1 MPPGIGQDW
10 KKMRRATVCLLAA
23 IFLMTACTENTP
35 DHPVAEK
42 RPVELESHGH
52 VRSDD
57 YFWLNE
63 REDPEVIA
71 HLEAEN
77 AYTDRILEPTVGLRK
92 RLIDEMAA
100 RINEDETSAPYRDGD
115 YYYYHRYEAGKDY
128 PIYCRRK
135 GSLDA
140 DEEILLDVNAI
151 AGDEEYFSVRGVE
164 VSPDHRILAYGVDT
178 RGRRFYDL
186 KFIDLDSGEHLN
198 DVIDDVTP
206 YYVWANDSKTI
217 VYVRQDP
224 DTLRWYQVYTH
235 ELGSSDDELI
245 YEEQDETFSVY
256 AYKSL
261 SDRFIYVQS
270 GSTLSTEVLYVPAD
284 DPNAELTVFLP
295 REAEHEYFVSDG
307 KDRFYVMSNDGA
319 RNFQL
324 LEAPLDDTSRAAW
337 QLVVPHRD
345 DVLIEGFTVFSEHVV
360 VTEKSNGIE
369 RAEVLRRSDGSIHE
383 IAFDE
388 ATFQLSSGDNVLYD
402 SSVFR
407 YEYESMTRPAS
418 VYDYDMNARDTELVW
433 QKEIRGGFDPNNY
446 YSERLFAEARDGTQ
460 VPVSLVYRKGI
471 ELDGSNPL
479 LQYGYGS
486 YGYSIE
492 PDFDREL
499 LSLLDRGFVFAI
511 AHIRGGSEMGRQW
524 YYDGRQ
530 LKKMNT
536 FTDFIDVSK
545 FLIAEGYTSP
555 EHLYARGGSAG
566 GLLMG
571 AVINMAP
578 ELYNGVTTRVPFVD
592 VVTTMLDD
600 SIPLTTSEYDE
611 WGNPNEKEDYDYML
625 SYSPYD
631 QVSAQGYPHMLVTTG
646 LHDSQ
651 VQYWEPAKWV
661 AKLRDLRT
669 DDNILVLETDMKAGH
684 SGKTGRYQSLEDDA
698 LYYAFF
704 LYLEGIT
711 E

>member
-1 MPPGIGQDW
+1 MSI
-10 KKMRRATVCLLAA
+10 
-23 IFLMTACTENTP
+23 MTACTDNTP

-42 RPVELESHGH
+42 RPVELERHGH
-52 VRSDD
+52 LRTDD

-63 REDPEVIA
+63 RDNPEVIA
-71 HLEAEN
+71 YLEAEN
-77 AYTDRILEPTVGLRK
+77 AHTDRVLEPTVGLRQ

-100 RINEDETSAPYRDGD
+100 RITEDETSAPYRDGD
-115 YYYYHRYEAGKDY
+115 YYYYYRHEAGKDY

-135 GSLDA
+135 GSLEA

-151 AGDEEYFSVRGVE
+151 AGDAEYFSVRGVK
-164 VSPDHRILAYGVDT
+164 VSPDHRILGYGIDT

-186 KFIDLDSGEHLN
+186 KFIDLETGEHLE
-198 DVIDDVTP
+198 DTIDDVTP
-206 YYVWANDSKTI
+206 FYVWANDSKTV
-217 VYVRQDP
+217 VYIRQDP
-224 DTLRWYQVYTH
+224 ETLRWHQVYSH
-235 ELGSSDDELI
+235 ELGDAEDALI
-245 YEEQDETFSVY
+245 YEETDETFSVY

-261 SDRFIYVQS
+261 SDQYIFLQS
-270 GSTLSTEVLYVPAD
+270 GSTLSTEVRYVPAD
-284 DPNAELTVFLP
+284 DPEAEPTVFLA
-295 REAEHEYFVSDG
+295 REDEHEYFVTDG
-307 KDRFYVMSNDGA
+307 KDRFYILSNDGA

-324 LEAPLDDTSRAAW
+324 LEAPLDDTSKAAW
-337 QLVVPHRD
+337 QVVVPHRD
-345 DVLIEGFTVFSEHVV
+345 DVLIEDFDVFAGHVV
-360 VTEKSNGIE
+360 VSEKSNGVE
-369 RAEVLRRSDGSIHE
+369 RAQVLDRSDGSVHDIE
-383 IAFDE
+383 FDE
-388 ATFQLSSGDNVLYD
+388 AAFQLSSGDNVDYD
-402 SSVFR
+402 SAVFR
-407 YEYESMTRPAS
+407 YEYESMTRPTS
-418 VYDYDMNARDTELVW
+418 VFDYDMDSHDSELVW
-433 QKEIRGGFDPNNY
+433 QKEIRGDFDPADY
-446 YSERLFAEARDGTQ
+446 YSERLFAEVRDGTQ

-486 YGYSIE
+486 YGSSVA

-530 LKKMNT
+530 LKKKNT
-536 FTDFIDVSK
+536 FTDFVDVSK

-571 AVINMAP
+571 AIVNMAP

-592 VVTTMLDD
+592 VITTMLDD

-631 QVSAQGYPHMLVTTG
+631 QITAQEYPHILVTTG

-661 AKLRDLRT
+661 AKLRDLKT

>member
-1 MPPGIGQDW
+1 
-10 KKMRRATVCLLAA
+10 MRTTTVCLLATIA
-23 IFLMTACTENTP
+23 LMNGCTSDKP
-35 DHPVAEK
+35 DYPAAAKQPVLLEK
-42 RPVELESHGH
+42 HGH

-63 REDPEVIA
+63 RDDPEVIA
-71 HLEAEN
+71 YLEAEN
-77 AYTDRILEPTVGLRK
+77 AYADRLLEPTAGLRQ

-100 RINEDETSAPYRDGD
+100 RIKADETSAPYRDGE

-140 DEEILLDVNAI
+140 DEEILLDVNAL

-164 VSPDHRILAYGVDT
+164 VSPDHRILGYGVDT

-186 KFIDLDSGEHLN
+186 KFIDLETGKHL
-198 DVIDDVTP
+198 DDAIDDVTP
-206 YYVWANDSKTI
+206 YYVWANDSKAI
-217 VYVRQDP
+217 VYIRQDP
-224 DTLRWYQVYTH
+224 ETLRWHQVYTH
-235 ELGSSDDELI
+235 RLGEEEDAII
-245 YEEQDETFSVY
+245 YEEADETFSVF

-261 SDRFIYVQS
+261 SDRFIYLQS
-270 GSTLSTEVLYVPAD
+270 HSTLSTEVRYVPAD
-284 DPNAELTVFLP
+284 DPGGEQKVFLP
-295 REAEHEYFVSDG
+295 REEEHEYHITDG
-307 KDRFYVMSNDGA
+307 VDRFYVMSNDGA
-319 RNFQL
+319 QNFQL
-324 LEAPLDDTSRAAW
+324 LEAPLDDTSKAKWRPV
-337 QLVVPHRD
+337 LPHRD
-345 DVLIEGFTVFSEHVV
+345 DVLLEDFVVFADHVV
-360 VTEKSNGIE
+360 VNQKSNGID
-369 RAEVLRRSDGSIHE
+369 RVEVIDRGDGSVRD

-388 ATFQLSSGDNVLYD
+388 ATFVISSGDNVEYD
-402 SSVFR
+402 SAIFR
-407 YEYESMTRPAS
+407 YDYESMTRPAS
-418 VYDYDMNARDTELVW
+418 VYDYDMNTRDGTLVW
-433 QKEIRGGFDPNNY
+433 QEEIPGSFDPADY
-446 YSERLFAEARDGTQ
+446 YSERLFAEARDGTP

-479 LQYGYGS
+479 LQYAYGS
-486 YGYSIE
+486 YGYSTE
-492 PDFDREL
+492 TDFDREL

-571 AVINMAP
+571 AVVNLAP
-578 ELYNGVTTRVPFVD
+578 ELYNGIATRVPFVD
-592 VVTTMLDD
+592 VVTTMLDE

-611 WGNPNEKEDYDYML
+611 WGDPNEKEFYDYML

-631 QVSAQGYPHMLVTTG
+631 QVTEQDYPNIIVTTG

-661 AKLRDLRT
+661 AKLRDLKT
-669 DDNILVLETDMKAGH
+669 DDNMLVFKTDMRAGH
-684 SGKTGRYQSLEDDA
+684 SGKTGRFQSLEDDA

-704 LYLEGIT
+704 LYLEGIA

>member
-1 MPPGIGQDW
+1 
-10 KKMRRATVCLLAA
+10 MRTTTVCLLATIA
-23 IFLMTACTENTP
+23 LMNGCTSDKP
-35 DHPVAEK
+35 DYPAAAKQPVLLEK
-42 RPVELESHGH
+42 HGH

-63 REDPEVIA
+63 RDDPEVIA
-71 HLEAEN
+71 YLEAEN
-77 AYTDRILEPTVGLRK
+77 AYADRLLEPTAGLRQ

-100 RINEDETSAPYRDGD
+100 RIKADETSAPYRDGE

-140 DEEILLDVNAI
+140 DEEILLDVNAL

-164 VSPDHRILAYGVDT
+164 VSPDHRILGYGVDT

-186 KFIDLDSGEHLN
+186 KFIDLETGKHL
-198 DVIDDVTP
+198 DDAIDDVTP
-206 YYVWANDSKTI
+206 YYVWANDSKAI
-217 VYVRQDP
+217 VYIRQDP
-224 DTLRWYQVYTH
+224 ETLRWHQVYTH
-235 ELGSSDDELI
+235 RLGEEEDAII
-245 YEEQDETFSVY
+245 YEEADETFSVF

-261 SDRFIYVQS
+261 SDRFIYLQS
-270 GSTLSTEVLYVPAD
+270 HSTLSTEVRYVPAD
-284 DPNAELTVFLP
+284 DPGGEQKVFLP
-295 REAEHEYFVSDG
+295 REEEHEYHITDG
-307 KDRFYVMSNDGA
+307 VDRFYVMSNDGA
-319 RNFQL
+319 QNFQL
-324 LEAPLDDTSRAAW
+324 LEAPLDDTSKAKWRPV
-337 QLVVPHRD
+337 LPHRD
-345 DVLIEGFTVFSEHVV
+345 DVLLEDFMVFADHVV
-360 VTEKSNGIE
+360 VNQKSNGID
-369 RAEVLRRSDGSIHE
+369 RVEVIDRGDGSVRD

-388 ATFQLSSGDNVLYD
+388 ATFVISSGDNVEYD
-402 SSVFR
+402 SAIFR
-407 YEYESMTRPAS
+407 YDYESMTRPAS
-418 VYDYDMNARDTELVW
+418 VYDYDMNTRDGTLVW
-433 QKEIRGGFDPNNY
+433 QEEIPGSFDPADY
-446 YSERLFAEARDGTQ
+446 YSERLFAEARDGTP

-479 LQYGYGS
+479 LQYAYGS
-486 YGYSIE
+486 YGYSTE
-492 PDFDREL
+492 TDFDREL

-571 AVINMAP
+571 AVVNLAP
-578 ELYNGVTTRVPFVD
+578 ELYNGIATRVPFVD
-592 VVTTMLDD
+592 VVTTMLDE

-611 WGNPNEKEDYDYML
+611 WGDPNEKEFYDYML

-631 QVSAQGYPHMLVTTG
+631 QVTEQDYPNIIVTTG

-661 AKLRDLRT
+661 AKLRDLKT
-669 DDNILVLETDMKAGH
+669 DDNMLVFKTDMRAGH
-684 SGKTGRYQSLEDDA
+684 SGKTGRFQSLEDDA

-704 LYLEGIT
+704 LYLEGIA